1 MPANLQTALK
11 LKAKYPAI
19 WNSNNKEMTI
29 LLGFNSEVDMMAHG
43 FTSSEDYLTFLK
55 NNWCSGEL
63 TPGNI
68 QDYRIY
74 KQNINSSKEA
84 MALRYIQT
92 LFIQLHGL
100 NSPSCNKELV
110 TLNRAFADPTPIMRE
125 KAVQQFDKYMVSFIN
140 ELDHYKLTGEFF
152 TDVDTVK
159 EAEEAEETTDATDDA
174 SEANEA
180 NEANQAIV
188 EADKNDISDCAF
200 YCIFFIG
207 FVVLCHMIYYGKYQL
222 VLVNKAT
229 LCV

>member
-1 MPANLQTALK
+1 M
-11 LKAKYPAI
+11 
-19 WNSNNKEMTI
+19 
-29 LLGFNSEVDMMAHG
+29 
-43 FTSSEDYLTFLK
+43 
-55 NNWCSGEL
+55 
-63 TPGNI
+63 
-68 QDYRIY
+68 
-74 KQNINSSKEA
+74 NSSKEA

-152 TDVDTVK
+152 SDVDTVK
-159 EAEEAEETTDATDDA
+159 EEA
-174 SEANEA
+174 EANEA
-180 NEANQAIV
+180 EANEAEANEAEASEAIV
-188 EADKNDISDCAF
+188 EADKNDINDIAF

-207 FVVLCHMIYYGKYQL
+207 FVVLCHMLYYGKYQL

>member
-1 MPANLQTALK
+1 MYIMPANLQTALK

-29 LLGFNSEVDMMAHG
+29 LLGFNGEVDMMAHG

-63 TPGNI
+63 TPGSI
-68 QDYRIY
+68 EDYRIY
-74 KQNINSSKEA
+74 KQNMNSSKEA

-110 TLNRAFADPTPIMRE
+110 ALNRAFADPTPIMRQ
-125 KAVQQFDKYMVSFIN
+125 KAVHQFDKYMVSFIN
-140 ELDHYKLTGEFF
+140 ELDHYKLTGEFLS
-152 TDVDTVK
+152 VEEMNGGK
-159 EAEEAEETTDATDDA
+159 AEEAKKSVEPEEEEAEPEVVETIAEET
-174 SEANEA
+174 N
-180 NEANQAIV
+180 
-188 EADKNDISDCAF
+188 DCAF
-200 YCIFFIG
+200 YCIFFVG
-207 FVVLCHMIYYGKYQL
+207 FVIVCHLIYYGKYQL
-222 VLVNKAT
+222 LLVDKAM

>member
-11 LKAKYPAI
+11 LKAKYPSI

-68 QDYRIY
+68 EDYRIY
-74 KQNINSSKEA
+74 KQNMNSSKEA

-92 LFIQLHGL
+92 LFVQLHGL

-152 TDVDTVK
+152 SDVDTVK
-159 EAEEAEETTDATDDA
+159 EEADATDEA
-174 SEANEA
+174 EANEA
-180 NEANQAIV
+180 EASDEAEAIV
-188 EADKNDISDCAF
+188 EADKNDINDIAF

-207 FVVLCHMIYYGKYQL
+207 FVILCHMLYYGKYQL

>member
-11 LKAKYPAI
+11 LKAKYPSI

-29 LLGFNSEVDMMAHG
+29 LLGFNSELDMIAHG
-43 FTSSEDYLTFLK
+43 FVSSEDYLTFLK

-74 KQNINSSKEA
+74 KQNMNSSKEA

-110 TLNRAFADPTPIMRE
+110 ALNRAFADPTPIMRQ
-125 KAVQQFDKYMVSFIN
+125 KAVHQFDKYMVSFIN
-140 ELDHYKLTGEFF
+140 ELDHYKLTGEFLS
-152 TDVDTVK
+152 VEEMNGGK
-159 EAEEAEETTDATDDA
+159 AEEAKAEEPEEEEAEPEVVETIAEET
-174 SEANEA
+174 N
-180 NEANQAIV
+180 
-188 EADKNDISDCAF
+188 DCAF
-200 YCIFFIG
+200 YCIFFVG
-207 FVVLCHMIYYGKYQL
+207 FVIVCHLIYYGKYQL
-222 VLVNKAT
+222 LLVDKAM

>member
-19 WNSNNKEMTI
+19 WNSNNKEITI
-29 LLGFNSEVDMMAHG
+29 LLGFNGEVDMMAHG

-63 TPGNI
+63 IPGNI
-68 QDYRIY
+68 EDYRIY
-74 KQNINSSKEA
+74 KQNMNSSKEA

-110 TLNRAFADPTPIMRE
+110 ALNRAFADPTPIMRE

-140 ELDHYKLTGEFF
+140 ELDHYKLTGEFLSDEQMDGV
-152 TDVDTVK
+152 TEDAKEVEVEAK
-159 EAEEAEETTDATDDA
+159 EEVEAEEEAKEAKELEHPAET
-174 SEANEA
+174 N
-180 NEANQAIV
+180 
-188 EADKNDISDCAF
+188 DCAF
-200 YCIFFIG
+200 YCIFFVG
-207 FVVLCHMIYYGKYQL
+207 FVIVCHLIYYGKYQL
-222 VLVNKAT
+222 LLIDNAR

>member
-1 MPANLQTALK
+1 MYIMPANLQTALK
-11 LKAKYPAI
+11 LKAKYPSI

-29 LLGFNSEVDMMAHG
+29 LLGFNSELDMIAHG
-43 FTSSEDYLTFLK
+43 FVSSEDYLTFLK

-74 KQNINSSKEA
+74 KQNMNSSKEA

-110 TLNRAFADPTPIMRE
+110 ALNRAFADPTPIMRQ
-125 KAVQQFDKYMVSFIN
+125 KAVHQFDKYMVSFIN
-140 ELDHYKLTGEFF
+140 ELDHYKLTGEFLS
-152 TDVDTVK
+152 VEEMNGGK
-159 EAEEAEETTDATDDA
+159 AEEAKAEEPEEEEAEPEVVETIAEET
-174 SEANEA
+174 N
-180 NEANQAIV
+180 
-188 EADKNDISDCAF
+188 DCAF
-200 YCIFFIG
+200 YCIFFVG
-207 FVVLCHMIYYGKYQL
+207 FVIVCHLIYYGKYQL
-222 VLVNKAT
+222 LLVDKAM

>member
-29 LLGFNSEVDMMAHG
+29 LLGFNGEVDMLAHG

-63 TPGNI
+63 IPGNI
-68 QDYRIY
+68 EDYRIY
-74 KQNINSSKEA
+74 KQNMNSSKEA

-100 NSPSCNKELV
+100 HSPSCNKELV

-140 ELDHYKLTGEFF
+140 ELDHYKLTGEFLS
-152 TDVDTVK
+152 VEEMNGGKV
-159 EAEEAEETTDATDDA
+159 EAEKPVEEEEEPEMDQVVEET
-174 SEANEA
+174 N
-180 NEANQAIV
+180 
-188 EADKNDISDCAF
+188 DCAF
-200 YCIFFIG
+200 YCIFFVG
-207 FVVLCHMIYYGKYQL
+207 FVIVCHLIYYGKYQL
-222 VLVNKAT
+222 VLVDKAT

>member
-29 LLGFNSEVDMMAHG
+29 LLGFNSEADMMAHG

-63 TPGNI
+63 IPGNI
-68 QDYRIY
+68 EDYRIY
-74 KQNINSSKEA
+74 KQNMNSSKEA

-140 ELDHYKLTGEFF
+140 ELDHYKLTGEFL

-159 EAEEAEETTDATDDA
+159 EAAEAGETADATDDA
-174 SEANEA
+174 SETND
-180 NEANQAIV
+180 ANQAIV
-188 EADKNDISDCAF
+188 EADTYDISDCAF
-200 YCIFFIG
+200 YCIFFVG

>member
-11 LKAKYPAI
+11 LKAKYPSI

-55 NNWCSGEL
+55 NSWCSGEL
-63 TPGNI
+63 TPGSI
-68 QDYRIY
+68 EDYRIY
-74 KQNINSSKEA
+74 KQNMNSSKEA

-152 TDVDTVK
+152 SDVDTVK
-159 EAEEAEETTDATDDA
+159 EEA
-174 SEANEA
+174 EANEA
-180 NEANQAIV
+180 EANEAEANEAEASEAIV
-188 EADKNDISDCAF
+188 EADKNDINDIAF

-207 FVVLCHMIYYGKYQL
+207 FVVLCHMLYYGKYQL

>member
-29 LLGFNSEVDMMAHG
+29 LLGFNSEADMMAHG

-63 TPGNI
+63 IPGNI
-68 QDYRIY
+68 EDYRIY
-74 KQNINSSKEA
+74 KQNMNSSKEA

-110 TLNRAFADPTPIMRE
+110 ILNRVFADPTPIMRE

-140 ELDHYKLTGEFF
+140 ELDHYKLTGEFL

-159 EAEEAEETTDATDDA
+159 EAAEAGETADATDDA
-174 SEANEA
+174 SETND
-180 NEANQAIV
+180 ANQAIV
-188 EADKNDISDCAF
+188 EADTYDISDCAF
-200 YCIFFIG
+200 YCIFFVG

>member
-29 LLGFNSEVDMMAHG
+29 LLGFNGEVDMLAHG

-63 TPGNI
+63 TPGSI
-68 QDYRIY
+68 EDYRIY
-74 KQNINSSKEA
+74 KQNMNSSKEA

-110 TLNRAFADPTPIMRE
+110 ALNRAFADPTPIMRE

-140 ELDHYKLTGEFF
+140 ELDHYKLTGEFLS
-152 TDVDTVK
+152 VEEMNGGKVEK
-159 EAEEAEETTDATDDA
+159 AEAEKPVEEEEEPEMDQVVEET
-174 SEANEA
+174 N
-180 NEANQAIV
+180 
-188 EADKNDISDCAF
+188 DCAF
-200 YCIFFIG
+200 YCIFFVG
-207 FVVLCHMIYYGKYQL
+207 FVIVCHLIYYGKYQL
-222 VLVNKAT
+222 LLVDKAM